1 MPRARSAVV
10 RTADG
15 SARRSGVSER
25 RQPSPDPGPR
35 DRQFLGQGCGEG
47 SEPPP
52 RWCPGSPVAKRLY
65 EPVADVADV
74 FGEQD
79 SAKLGL
85 TPGRIVEPA
94 LPGRYRITEA
104 GWDTA
109 AGLFVFAGETERA
122 AWAVG

>member
-1 MPRARSAVV
+1 
-10 RTADG
+10 
-15 SARRSGVSER
+15 
-25 RQPSPDPGPR
+25 
-35 DRQFLGQGCGEG
+35 
-47 SEPPP
+47 
-52 RWCPGSPVAKRLY
+52 
-65 EPVADVADV
+65 VADVADV